1 MAKKELISFCKP
13 EETPPFGG
21 VVHFKNPRYFYEHES
36 IPAYATHFFA
46 KDERVRK
53 AYLKAG
59 VEEHGVQKEERQEE
73 EKQIAASK
81 EPAASDESTASNEP
95 TDSNDDSSGVSP
107 VEDNSDLSPKQ
118 DIESMSWPELRAY
131 ASTLTDEPIKNKKV
145 ALEVIE
151 RLG

>member
-59 VEEHGVQKEERQEE
+59 VEEYGVQKEERQEE
-73 EKQIAASK
+73 K
-81 EPAASDESTASNEP
+81 EQVAVSNEPVASDESTGS
-95 TDSNDDSSGVSP
+95 DDDSSDVSP
-107 VEDNSDLSPKQ
+107 KEDNSDLSPKQ
-118 DIESMSWPELRAY
+118 DIENMSWPELRAY

>member
-73 EKQIAASK
+73 KVVV
-81 EPAASDESTASNEP
+81 SNEP

-107 VEDNSDLSPKQ
+107 EEDNSDLSPSE
-118 DIESMSWPELRAY
+118 DIDSMSWPELRAY
-131 ASTLTDEPIKNKKV
+131 AATLTDEPIKNKKV